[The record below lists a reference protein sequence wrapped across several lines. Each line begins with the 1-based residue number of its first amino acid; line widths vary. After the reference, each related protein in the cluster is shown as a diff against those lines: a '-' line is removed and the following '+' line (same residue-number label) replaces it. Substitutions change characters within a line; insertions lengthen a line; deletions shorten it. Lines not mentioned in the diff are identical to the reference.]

1 MADRYFRKTLKRNW
15 KTLVIIVICIITAGF
30 IIKNIGEMPYE
41 NKHMRTSTLTLK
53 FNYND
58 KDVRGFVYASYWVRT
73 RDETENKMSP
83 DELDD
88 YLHKHG
94 YLNLNDL
101 RGKIISTLKS
111 YSLEEIRQEWYDD
124 YEYFKTRNIYFIE
137 NDKKLEKVIESAD
150 LNLDLPFELKKVFF
164 VYMDRSSF
172 AEYMENRENDKE
184 LNKSNQKSS
193 DAGI

>member
-1 MADRYFRKTLKRNW
+1 MADRYFRKILKRNW
-15 KTLVIIVICIITAGF
+15 KTLVIIVICIFAASF

-41 NKHMRTSTLTLK
+41 NRHMRTSTLTLNFK
-53 FNYND
+53 YKG

-73 RDETENKMSP
+73 KDETENKLSP

-88 YLHKHG
+88 YLTKNG
-94 YLNLNDL
+94 YLDL
-101 RGKIISTLKS
+101 SDLQGKIISSLKS
-111 YSLEEIRQEWYDD
+111 YSLEEIREDWYDD

-137 NDKKLEKVIESAD
+137 NDKKLEKVIENSD

-172 AEYMENRENDKE
+172 AEYMKNRESDNE
-184 LNKSNQKSS
+184 INKSTQDNS
-193 DAGI
+193 D